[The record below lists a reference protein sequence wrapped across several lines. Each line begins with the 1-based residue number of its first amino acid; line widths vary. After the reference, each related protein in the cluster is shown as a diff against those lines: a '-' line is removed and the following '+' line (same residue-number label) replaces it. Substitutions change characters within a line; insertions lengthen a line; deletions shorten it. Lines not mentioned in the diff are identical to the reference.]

1 MRLSVIIPALD
12 EQEMVAAA
20 VASAA
25 AADEVIVVDGGSRDG
40 TVEEAR
46 NAGAAVLLSRRGR
59 GRQMNAG
66 AAAASG
72 DVLLFLHADS
82 RLPLGFRERV
92 LAVVYEQGCGW
103 GRHDVRFDRG
113 GTLLRAIAWL
123 ISVRSR
129 LTRSATGDQ
138 AIFVRRDLFDAL
150 GGYGEATLFE
160 DVELC
165 RKLKRRVRMG
175 IPPGAVVTSSRRWLA
190 GGTVRV
196 SLRMWALKALYLA
209 GVPSERLAHLYR
221 DQR

>member
-1 MRLSVIIPALD
+1 VRLSVIIPALD
-12 EQEMVAAA
+12 EQHMVAGA

-25 AADEVIVVDGGSRDG
+25 AADEVIVVDGGSRDA

-46 NAGAAVLLSRRGR
+46 RAGATVLSSRKGR

-82 RLPLGFRERV
+82 RLQSGFRERV
-92 LAVVYEQGCGW
+92 LAVICEQGCGW

-113 GTLLRAIAWL
+113 GVLLRIIARL

-150 GGYGEATLFE
+150 GGYAEAILFE
-160 DVELC
+160 DVDLC
-165 RKLKRRVRMG
+165 RRLKRRVRMG
-175 IPPGAVVTSSRRWLA
+175 VPEGAVVTSSRRWLA
-190 GGTVRV
+190 RGTVRV
-196 SLRMWALKALYLA
+196 SLLMWALKGLYLA
-209 GVPSERLAHLYR
+209 GVPAERLARLYR